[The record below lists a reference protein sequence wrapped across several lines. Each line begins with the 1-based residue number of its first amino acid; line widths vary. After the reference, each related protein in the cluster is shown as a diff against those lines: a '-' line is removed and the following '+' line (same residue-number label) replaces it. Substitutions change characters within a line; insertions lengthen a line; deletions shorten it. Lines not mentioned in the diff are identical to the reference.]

1 MICFPLLLLGD
12 CDEMRL
18 LGVSYEAYTANK
30 HSMEGQNF
38 YALSL
43 EQCLLKLEPHHF
55 GAVDLTSL
63 GLIIALNCAIVN
75 SGLCNFLFVDFI
87 KMASLTGLTITKS
100 HIAIILAL
108 LSHGVLIIHT
118 DFLSALLSINIYL

>member
-43 EQCLLKLEPHHF
+43 EQCLLEPH
-55 GAVDLTSL
+55 DLRSVGLTIL
-63 GLIIALNCAIVN
+63 GIIALYCAIIHTL
-75 SGLCNFLFVDFI
+75 SNFLGLAFI
-87 KMASLTGLTITKS
+87 KVASLAGLTIT
-100 HIAIILAL
+100 
-108 LSHGVLIIHT
+108 
-118 DFLSALLSINIYL
+118 

>member
-43 EQCLLKLEPHHF
+43 EQCLLEPLEPHHF
-55 GAVDLTSL
+55 GAVDFAILGVVALDCAIIHTLSNFL
-63 GLIIALNCAIVN
+63 GLALIEV
-75 SGLCNFLFVDFI
+75 
-87 KMASLTGLTITKS
+87 ASLAGLTIT
-100 HIAIILAL
+100 
-108 LSHGVLIIHT
+108 
-118 DFLSALLSINIYL
+118 

>member
-55 GAVDLTSL
+55 GAVCLAIRTF
-63 GLIIALNCAIVN
+63 IIALYCAIIHTL
-75 SGLCNFLFVDFI
+75 SNFLGLAFI
-87 KMASLTGLTITKS
+87 EVASLAGLTIT
-100 HIAIILAL
+100 
-108 LSHGVLIIHT
+108 
-118 DFLSALLSINIYL
+118 